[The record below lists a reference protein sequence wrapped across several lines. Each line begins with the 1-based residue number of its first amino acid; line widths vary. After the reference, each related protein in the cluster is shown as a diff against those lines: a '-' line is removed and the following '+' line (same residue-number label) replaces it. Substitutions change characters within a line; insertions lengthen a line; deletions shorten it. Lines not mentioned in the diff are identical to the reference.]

1 MATYVNNLRLK
12 EITTGDEDG
21 TWGTST
27 NTNLELIT
35 DALGYGTKQFAA
47 DSNETFTIPD
57 ATADGA
63 RALYLKFTSA
73 VSLTGTRTATLG
85 PNTVSK
91 MWMIENATTGG
102 QSIAIKQGSGAE
114 ITIGTGEKVFVYTD
128 GAGTGAAVFN
138 ANPTEAGAGTVSSV
152 DVSGGS
158 TGLSYS
164 GGPIT
169 SSGTIT
175 MAGTLV
181 VANGGTGLTSLVN
194 ADIASATTVD
204 LTSATGNVAVITGT
218 VTTTAFT
225 MTKGQQMVLIA
236 AAAWPMTFNATT
248 CNING
253 GASYTC
259 AAGDRI
265 YITKDDDDVIR
276 VSVTKQDGTS
286 VVTGGQPDPTL
297 TGVSMPTITSGQF
310 IVATAGSIT
319 LTLPAG
325 PSAGDFVIVKDGTGA
340 AATTSFA
347 GARNGSNIAS
357 SATDLTFDKNF
368 AEITMTYINGSIGW
382 SV

>member
-114 ITIGTGEKVFVYTD
+114 VTIGTGEKVFVYTD

-340 AATTSFA
+340 AATTSFSV
-347 GARNGSNIAS
+347 ARNGSNIAS

-368 AEITMTYINGSIGW
+368 AEITMTYIDGTIGW